1 MKLFD
6 TLVAQALKNNTDIAL
21 LQPVVEKELLH
32 HDILREMST
41 AGLLD
46 QLTFIGGTCLR
57 ACYGSNRLSEDLD
70 FTGGADFTSKMLQS
84 LGKTL
89 QSRLFTKYGLDVT
102 VSEPK
107 KEVGNVSTWK
117 LRMITHPGS
126 PNLPAQ
132 RIHIDI
138 CAIPSHDG
146 RPTVLRN
153 HYNVDMGT
161 SGLILQAQSREE
173 ILADKILALALRPNR
188 LKNRDIWD
196 IVWLRQQGVQLAT
209 GLVEIKLKDRNRNPN
224 QFLALLE
231 ERTKELRSNPTL
243 HAEFVKEMQR
253 FLPSSIA
260 NQTIMNAEFWP
271 YLLEEVKQQT
281 QQVNIRL
288 TTSPHNTFNM

>member
-132 RIHIDI
+132 
-138 CAIPSHDG
+138 
-146 RPTVLRN
+146 
-153 HYNVDMGT
+153 
-161 SGLILQAQSREE
+161 
-173 ILADKILALALRPNR
+173 
-188 LKNRDIWD
+188 
-196 IVWLRQQGVQLAT
+196 
-209 GLVEIKLKDRNRNPN
+209 
-224 QFLALLE
+224 
-231 ERTKELRSNPTL
+231 
-243 HAEFVKEMQR
+243 
-253 FLPSSIA
+253 
-260 NQTIMNAEFWP
+260 
-271 YLLEEVKQQT
+271 
-281 QQVNIRL
+281 
-288 TTSPHNTFNM
+288 